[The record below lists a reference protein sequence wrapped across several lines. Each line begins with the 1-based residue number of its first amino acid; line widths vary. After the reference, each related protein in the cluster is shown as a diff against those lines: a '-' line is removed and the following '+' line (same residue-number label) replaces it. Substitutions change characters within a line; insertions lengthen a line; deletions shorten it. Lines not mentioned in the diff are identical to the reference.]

1 MNEVDIIKGARKIL
15 SDPKRWRK
23 GKYGD
28 DEDGCCILGAMGI
41 VACGSAW
48 AFLSAIWSGED
59 SSLTRAADMVVQ
71 HTSFDPV
78 MYTAAVFNDDPA
90 TTHQDVLDV
99 LDKTL
104 ADLGAL

>member
-15 SDPKRWRK
+15 SDPGRWRK
-23 GKYGD
+23 GTYAD
-28 DEDGCCILGAMGI
+28 DGDGCCILGALGMA
-41 VACGSAW
+41 ACNDAW
-48 AFLSAIWSGED
+48 AYDIAIRGHVKN
-59 SSLTRAADMVVQ
+59 SLTRAADMVAQ
-71 HTSFDPV
+71 HTTFDPV
-78 MYTAAVFNDDPA
+78 KNTAAAFNDDPA